1 VPVPPN
7 KDLRRP
13 TGVRRSFAI
22 DFCFDNVAAPNDGD
36 FSKVLNLGMGEFEP
50 NQFSAF
56 LMKFN
61 RCSNHVGTVLPL
73 FFAAAD
79 DNGLL
84 WDQFLKGFRVA
95 GEPRAPHR
103 IACAE

>member
-1 VPVPPN
+1 
-7 KDLRRP
+7 
-13 TGVRRSFAI
+13 
-22 DFCFDNVAAPNDGD
+22 
-36 FSKVLNLGMGEFEP
+36 
-50 NQFSAF
+50 
-56 LMKFN
+56 MKFN